1 MGFMFLRTR
10 LRFAYENNLKIIAI
24 KLGHRYPPEPPDVKG
39 RAQNLQV
46 FRRILYIDG
55 KKLDHRE
62 VVGEI
67 RQLWQ
72 R

>member
-1 MGFMFLRTR
+1 MMVFIGLS

-39 RAQNLQV
+39 RAQNLHV
-46 FRRILYIDG
+46 FQRILYIDG
-55 KKLDHRE
+55 KKLEHRE

-67 RQLWQ
+67 RQMWQ

>member
-1 MGFMFLRTR
+1 MMAFIGLS

-39 RAQNLQV
+39 RAQNLHV
-46 FRRILYIDG
+46 FQRILYIDG
-55 KKLDHRE
+55 KKLEHRE

-67 RQLWQ
+67 RQMWQ